1 MDELVVVAA
10 NLNHKWRTEMTF
22 GETLKTLRSKADKSR
37 YRLAQYSGLDE
48 AYILRLESG
57 ARQNPSRDSVMKLC
71 LALAANSEDVSIN
84 DVNTLILAAGYAPL
98 RTRGEP
104 EHVG

>member
-1 MDELVVVAA
+1 MEFA
-10 NLNHKWRTEMTF
+10 
-22 GETLKTLRSKADKSR
+22 KTLRKIRTKSGKSN

-57 ARQNPSRDSVMKLC
+57 ERQNPSRDSVMKLC

-84 DVNTLILAAGYAPL
+84 DANALLLAAGYAPL

>member
-1 MDELVVVAA
+1 
-10 NLNHKWRTEMTF
+10 MTF

-57 ARQNPSRDSVMKLC
+57 ERQNPSRDSVMKLS
-71 LALAANSEDVSIN
+71 LALAANSEAVSLH
-84 DVNTLILAAGYAPL
+84 DVNSLLLASGYAPL
-98 RTRGEP
+98 RTRGDP
-104 EHVG
+104 EHVS